1 MQVIQIARGEIAA
14 REGQEKLY
22 AGELFLNNVN
32 GRTYELYVGTDGVG
46 GKVKIGGDGVLTPT
60 GSITELPEHP
70 IEGAFYYI
78 EEDIF
83 LGGNSDPE
91 KPDYRKGDYAFWSS
105 KLGDTN
111 GAWYRINNGG
121 GSADETLFDNSN
133 TNYLPGTTTVQEAL
147 VDIDRHKLG
156 FGGVLDTSAE
166 GLNLNNLTYSD
177 IFGLPNVKAGYY
189 YVVNNTI
196 KVVNGSEIVTFEEGD
211 YIAITSDVI
220 TNDTPLTAGDCKFVK
235 IPGGTHNAD
244 KINYTAGER
253 DDSAGVLY
261 SDDDTDENSI
271 KDSSIK
277 TVKEGLDQLFKSKAD
292 LDHQGKIPLKQLPDT
307 IVGAMEFQGPFV
319 LGEEVTEFTLPTQ
332 TNKSSNDDDTSTL
345 VREEDLVKGDYWIY
359 SGPRLALPTDL
370 VESSSGFINSGD
382 NLVYNGK
389 GNKWGVIDNTSP
401 ITGIKGEVVATTGT
415 DDTITEADNALQGTV
430 IFKGKKRD
438 GEENLV
444 ETRTI
449 VDDSTGPT
457 LIIES
462 PNAALI
468 NDDNEGVVGD
478 IYKAN
483 GNKTLTKSG
492 LNESDNKL
500 TITESDGVVV
510 KGAKKDPTT
519 YIPGVA
525 IKQHENTELQGE
537 ESENITVKLPPK
549 SGTLATEEVVNDIVT
564 GDGTDFYIP
573 RYKKDENNKLVLA
586 DSPIEITDGNVDN
599 GYEGFVFH
607 HGDAENEHT
616 AKVIFRKGEGAN
628 KEVVH
633 SMPYVSGHILN
644 SNSIIDCGE
653 WRVVDGHVVVTAEN
667 EGKFDLGL
675 PTGVNE
681 EQYEQKIVTDPVGTS
696 QQEEI
701 VAVITN

>member
-22 AGELFLNNVN
+22 AGELFLNNVS

-60 GSITELPEHP
+60 DKITELPEHP
-70 IEGAFYYI
+70 VEGALYYI
-78 EEDIF
+78 EENIF
-83 LGGNSDPE
+83 LEGNSDQD
-91 KPDYRKGDYAFWSS
+91 KPDYRAGDYAFWSS

-121 GSADETLFDNSN
+121 GSADETSFDNSN

-156 FGGVLDTSAE
+156 FGGVLDTSAD
-166 GLNLNNLTYSD
+166 GLNLNNLTYAD

-189 YVVNNTI
+189 YVLNKTV
-196 KVVNGSEIVTFEEGD
+196 KVVNDSETITFEEGD
-211 YIAITSDVI
+211 YIAITSDVL
-220 TNDTPLTAGDCKFVK
+220 TNDAALTANDCNFVK
-235 IPGGTHNAD
+235 IPGGTHNSE

-261 SDDDTDENSI
+261 SDDDTDENAI

-277 TVKEGLDQLFKSKAD
+277 TVKDGLDQLFKSKAD
-292 LDHQGKIPLKQLPDT
+292 LDHQGKVPLKQLPDT
-307 IVGAMEFQGPFV
+307 IIGAMEFQGSFV
-319 LGEEVTEFTLPTQ
+319 LGQDVTEFTLPTQ
-332 TNKSSNDDDTSTL
+332 TEKSSNDDDTSTL
-345 VREEDLVKGDYWIY
+345 VKEEDLVKGDYWTY
-359 SGPRLALPTDL
+359 SGPRLALPSE
-370 VESSSGFINSGD
+370 VESSTGFINSGD
-382 NLVYNGK
+382 NLVYNGD
-389 GNKWGVIDNTSP
+389 GKWGVIDNTSP
-401 ITGIKGEVVATTGT
+401 ITGIKGEVVATAGT

-438 GEENLV
+438 GEESLV

-468 NDDNEGVVGD
+468 DDDNEGALGD
-478 IYKAN
+478 IYKEN
-483 GNKTLTKSG
+483 GNKTLIKSG
-492 LNESDNKL
+492 LNESNNKL
-500 TITESDGVVV
+500 TITESEGVVV
-510 KGAKKDPTT
+510 KGAKKDSTT

-525 IKQHENTELQGE
+525 IKQNEDTELQGE
-537 ESENITVKLPPK
+537 EAENITVTLPAK
-549 SGTLATEEVVNDIVT
+549 SGTLATEEAVNDIVT
-564 GDGTDFYIP
+564 GDGTDFFIP
-573 RYKKDENNKLVLA
+573 RYKKDENDKLVLA
-586 DSPIEITDGNVDN
+586 DSPIEITDGDVDN

-616 AKVIFRKGEGAN
+616 SKVIFRKGDGAN

-653 WRVVDGHVVVTAEN
+653 WKVVNGQVVVTAEN

-675 PTGVNE
+675 PSGVNE
-681 EQYEQKIVTDPVGTS
+681 EQYEQTIIVDPEVTVK
-696 QQEEI
+696 QEEI
-701 VAVITN
+701 VAYITD

>member
-22 AGELFLNNVN
+22 AGELFLNNVS

-60 GSITELPEHP
+60 DKITELPEHP
-70 IEGAFYYI
+70 VEGALYYI
-78 EEDIF
+78 EENIF
-83 LGGNSDPE
+83 LEGNSDQD
-91 KPDYRKGDYAFWSS
+91 KPDYRAGDYAFWSS

-121 GSADETLFDNSN
+121 GSANETSFDNSN

-156 FGGVLDTSAE
+156 FGGVLDTSAD
-166 GLNLNNLTYSD
+166 GLNLNNLTYAD

-189 YVVNNTI
+189 YVLNKTV
-196 KVVNGSEIVTFEEGD
+196 KVVNGSETITFEEGD
-211 YIAITSDVI
+211 YIAVTSDVL
-220 TNDTPLTAGDCKFVK
+220 TNDAALTADDCNFVK
-235 IPGGTHNAD
+235 IPGGTHNSE

-261 SDDDTDENSI
+261 SDDDTDENAI

-277 TVKEGLDQLFKSKAD
+277 TVKDGLDQLFKSKAD
-292 LDHQGKIPLKQLPDT
+292 LDHQGKVPLKQLPDT
-307 IVGAMEFQGPFV
+307 IIGAMEFQGSFV
-319 LGEEVTEFTLPTQ
+319 LGQDVTEFTLPTQ
-332 TNKSSNDDDTSTL
+332 TEKSSNDDDTSTL
-345 VREEDLVKGDYWIY
+345 VKEEDLVKGDYWTY
-359 SGPRLALPTDL
+359 SGPRLALPTE
-370 VESSSGFINSGD
+370 VESSTGFINSGD
-382 NLVYNGK
+382 NLVYNGD
-389 GNKWGVIDNTSP
+389 GKWGVIDNTSP
-401 ITGIKGEVVATTGT
+401 ITGIKGEVVATAGT

-438 GEENLV
+438 GEESLV

-468 NDDNEGVVGD
+468 DDDNEGALGD
-478 IYKAN
+478 IYKEN
-483 GNKTLTKSG
+483 GNKTLIKSG
-492 LNESDNKL
+492 LNESNNKL

-510 KGAKKDPTT
+510 KGAKKDSTT

-525 IKQHENTELQGE
+525 IKQNENTELQGE
-537 ESENITVKLPPK
+537 ESENITVTLPAK
-549 SGTLATEEVVNDIVT
+549 SGTLATEEAVNDIVT
-564 GDGTDFYIP
+564 GDGTDFFIP
-573 RYKKDENNKLVLA
+573 RYKKDDNNKLVLA
-586 DSPIEITDGNVDN
+586 DSPIEITDGDVDN

-616 AKVIFRKGEGAN
+616 SKVIFRKGDGAN

-653 WRVVDGHVVVTAEN
+653 WKVVDGQVVVTAEN

-681 EQYEQKIVTDPVGTS
+681 EQYEQNIIVDPEVTVK
-696 QQEEI
+696 QEEI
-701 VAVITN
+701 VAYITD

>member
-1 MQVIQIARGEIAA
+1 MQIIQIARGEIAA
-14 REGQEKLY
+14 REEQEKLY
-22 AGELFLNNVN
+22 AGELFLNNVS

-60 GSITELPEHP
+60 DSITELPEHP
-70 IEGAFYYI
+70 VEGALYYI

-83 LGGNSDPE
+83 LGENSDQE

-105 KLGDTN
+105 KLGDIN

-121 GSADETLFDNSN
+121 GSADETSFDNTN

-166 GLNLNNLTYSD
+166 GLNLNSLTYAD

-189 YVVNNTI
+189 YVLNKTV
-196 KVVNGSEIVTFEEGD
+196 KVVNGSETITFEEGD
-211 YIAITSDVI
+211 YIAVTSDVI
-220 TNDTPLTAGDCKFVK
+220 TNDAPLTADDCKFVK

-261 SDDDTDENSI
+261 SDEDTDENAI

-292 LDHQGKIPLKQLPDT
+292 LDHTGKVPLKQLPDT
-307 IVGAMEFQGPFV
+307 IIGAMEFQGPFV
-319 LGEEVTEFTLPTQ
+319 LGEDVTEFTLPTQ
-332 TNKSSNDDDTSTL
+332 TAKSSNDDDTSTL
-345 VREEDLVKGDYWIY
+345 VKEEDLVKGDYWIY
-359 SGPRLALPTDL
+359 SGPRFALPAE
-370 VESSSGFINSGD
+370 VESSTGFINSGD
-382 NLVYNGK
+382 NLVYNGD
-389 GNKWGVIDNTSP
+389 GKWGVIDNTSP
-401 ITGIKGEVVATTGT
+401 ITGIKGEVVATAGT

-438 GEENLV
+438 GEESLV

-468 NDDNEGVVGD
+468 DNDNEGAVGD

-483 GNKTLTKSG
+483 GNKTLIKSG
-492 LNESDNKL
+492 LNESNNKL
-500 TITESDGVVV
+500 TITESDGIVV
-510 KGAKKDPTT
+510 KGAKKDSTT

-525 IKQHENTELQGE
+525 IKQNEDTELQGE
-537 ESENITVKLPPK
+537 ESENITVTLPAK
-549 SGTLATEEVVNDIVT
+549 SGTLATEEAVNDIVT
-564 GDGTDFYIP
+564 GDGTDFFIP
-573 RYKKDENNKLVLA
+573 RYKKDENDKLVLA

-616 AKVIFRKGEGAN
+616 AKVVFRKGEGAN

-653 WRVVDGHVVVTAEN
+653 WKVVDGHVVVTAEN

-681 EQYEQKIVTDPVGTS
+681 EQYEQNIVADPEGTAE
-696 QQEEI
+696 QEEI
-701 VAVITN
+701 VAHIEE

>member
-1 MQVIQIARGEIAA
+1 MQIIQIARGEIAA
-14 REGQEKLY
+14 REEQEKLY
-22 AGELFLNNVN
+22 AGELFLNNVS

-60 GSITELPEHP
+60 DSITALPEHP
-70 IEGAFYYI
+70 VEGAFYLV
-78 EEDIF
+78 EENIF
-83 LGGNSDPE
+83 LEGNTDYE
-91 KPDYRKGDYAFWSS
+91 KPDYRKGDFAFFSS
-105 KLGDTN
+105 KLGDIN

-121 GSADETLFDNSN
+121 GSAEETSFKNEH

-147 VDIDRHKLG
+147 VDVDRHKLG
-156 FGGVLDTSAE
+156 FGGVLKLEQE

-177 IFGLPNVKAGYY
+177 IFTAGNLKAGYY
-189 YVVNNTI
+189 YVLDKTI
-196 KVVNGSEIVTFEEGD
+196 KVVDGAETITYEEGD
-211 YIAITSDVI
+211 YIAVTSDVI
-220 TNDTPLTAGDCKFVK
+220 ANDSELAASDCKFVK
-235 IPGGTHNAD
+235 IPGGTHKAE

-261 SDDDTDENSI
+261 KDEDTDENAV
-271 KDSSIK
+271 KDSSVK
-277 TVKEGLDQLFKSKAD
+277 TVKDGLDQLFKTKAD
-292 LDHQGKIPLKQLPDT
+292 LDHTGKVPLKQLPDT
-307 IVGAMEFQGPFV
+307 IIGAMEFQGPFV
-319 LGEEVTEFTLPTQ
+319 LGQDVTEFTLPTQ
-332 TNKSSNDDDTSTL
+332 THKTSNDDDTSTL
-345 VREEDLVKGDYWIY
+345 VKEEDLVKGDYWIY
-359 SGPRLALPTDL
+359 SGPRLALPSDL

-382 NLVYNGK
+382 NLVYNGP
-389 GNKWGVIDNTSP
+389 NEKWGVIDNTSP
-401 ITGIKGEVVATTGT
+401 ITGIQGEVVATAGT
-415 DDTITEADNALQGTV
+415 DDTITEADKALQGTV
-430 IFKGKKRD
+430 IIKGKKRD
-438 GEENLV
+438 NEDSLV

-457 LIIES
+457 LIIEA

-468 NDDNEGVVGD
+468 DDENEGAVGD

-483 GNKTLTKSG
+483 DNKTLIKSG
-492 LNESDNKL
+492 LNESNNKL
-500 TITESDGVVV
+500 TITESDGLVV

-525 IKQHENTELQGE
+525 IKQNEDTELQGE
-537 ESENITVKLPPK
+537 ESENITVKLPAK
-549 SGTLATEEVVNDIVT
+549 SGTLATEEAVNDIVT
-564 GDGTDFYIP
+564 GNGTDFYIP
-573 RYKKDENNKLVLA
+573 RYKKDENDKLVLA

-607 HGDAENEHT
+607 HGDADEEHT
-616 AKVIFRKGEGAN
+616 AKVIFRKGDGAN

-653 WRVVDGHVVVTAEN
+653 WKVVDGHVVVTAEN

-681 EQYEQKIVTDPVGTS
+681 EQYEQNIVADPEGTAV
-696 QQEEI
+696 QEEI
-701 VAVITN
+701 VAHIEE

>member
-60 GSITELPEHP
+60 DKITELPEHP
-70 IEGAFYYI
+70 VEGALYYI
-78 EEDIF
+78 EENIF
-83 LGGNSDPE
+83 LEGNSDQD
-91 KPDYRKGDYAFWSS
+91 KPDYRAGDYAFWSS

-121 GSADETLFDNSN
+121 GSANETSFDNSN

-156 FGGVLDTSAE
+156 FGGVLDTSAD
-166 GLNLNNLTYSD
+166 GLNLNNLTYAD

-189 YVVNNTI
+189 YVLNKTV
-196 KVVNGSEIVTFEEGD
+196 KVVNGSETITFEEGD
-211 YIAITSDVI
+211 YIAVTSDVL
-220 TNDTPLTAGDCKFVK
+220 TNDAALTADDCNFVK
-235 IPGGTHNAD
+235 IPGGTHNSE

-261 SDDDTDENSI
+261 SDDDTDENAI

-277 TVKEGLDQLFKSKAD
+277 TVKDGLDQLFKSKAD
-292 LDHQGKIPLKQLPDT
+292 LDHQGKVPLKQLPDT
-307 IVGAMEFQGPFV
+307 IIGAMEFQGSFV
-319 LGEEVTEFTLPTQ
+319 LGQDVTEFTLPTQ
-332 TNKSSNDDDTSTL
+332 TEKSSNDDDTSTL
-345 VREEDLVKGDYWIY
+345 VKEEDLVKGDYWTY
-359 SGPRLALPTDL
+359 SGPRLALPTE
-370 VESSSGFINSGD
+370 VESSTRFINSGD
-382 NLVYNGK
+382 NLVYNGD
-389 GNKWGVIDNTSP
+389 GKWGVIDNTSP

-438 GEENLV
+438 GEESLV

-468 NDDNEGVVGD
+468 DDDNEGALGD
-478 IYKAN
+478 IYKEN
-483 GNKTLTKSG
+483 GNKTLIKSG
-492 LNESDNKL
+492 LNESNNKL
-500 TITESDGVVV
+500 TITESEGVVV
-510 KGAKKDPTT
+510 KGAKKDSTT

-525 IKQHENTELQGE
+525 IKQNEDTELQGE
-537 ESENITVKLPPK
+537 EAENITVTLPAK
-549 SGTLATEEVVNDIVT
+549 SGTLATEEAVNDIVT
-564 GDGTDFYIP
+564 GDGTDFFIP
-573 RYKKDENNKLVLA
+573 RYKKDDNNKLVLA
-586 DSPIEITDGNVDN
+586 DSPIEITDGDVDN

-616 AKVIFRKGEGAN
+616 SKVIFRKGDGAN

-653 WRVVDGHVVVTAEN
+653 WKVVDGQVVVTAEN

-675 PTGVNE
+675 PSGVNE
-681 EQYEQKIVTDPVGTS
+681 EQYEQTIIVDPEVTVK
-696 QQEEI
+696 QEEI
-701 VAVITN
+701 VAYITD

>member
-1 MQVIQIARGEIAA
+1 MQIIQIARGEIAA
-14 REGQEKLY
+14 REEQEKLY
-22 AGELFLNNVN
+22 AGELFLNNVS

-60 GSITELPEHP
+60 DSITELPEHP
-70 IEGAFYYI
+70 VEGALYFI

-83 LGGNSDPE
+83 LAGNSDQE

-105 KLGDTN
+105 KLGDIN

-121 GSADETLFDNSN
+121 GSADETSFDNSN

-166 GLNLNNLTYSD
+166 GLNLNSLTYAD

-189 YVVNNTI
+189 YVLNKTV
-196 KVVNGSEIVTFEEGD
+196 KVVNGSETITFEEGD
-211 YIAITSDVI
+211 YIAVTSDVI
-220 TNDTPLTAGDCKFVK
+220 TNDAQLTAADCKFVK

-253 DDSAGVLY
+253 DESAGVLY
-261 SDDDTDENSI
+261 KDEDPDENAI

-292 LDHQGKIPLKQLPDT
+292 LDHQGKVPLKQLPDT
-307 IVGAMEFQGPFV
+307 IIGAMEFQGTFV
-319 LGEEVTEFTLPTQ
+319 LGEDVTEFTLPTQ
-332 TNKSSNDDDTSTL
+332 TAKSSNDDDTSTL
-345 VREEDLVKGDYWIY
+345 VKEEDLVKGDYWTY
-359 SGPRLALPTDL
+359 TGPRFALPAE
-370 VESSSGFINSGD
+370 VESSTGFINSGD
-382 NLVYNGK
+382 NLVYNGD
-389 GNKWGVIDNTSP
+389 GKWGVIDNTSP
-401 ITGIKGEVVATTGT
+401 ITGIKGEVVATNGT

-438 GEENLV
+438 GEDSLV

-468 NDDNEGVVGD
+468 DDDNEGAVGD

-483 GNKTLTKSG
+483 GNKTLIKSG
-492 LNESDNKL
+492 LNESNNKL

-519 YIPGVA
+519 YVPGVA
-525 IKQHENTELQGE
+525 IKQNEDTELQGE
-537 ESENITVKLPPK
+537 ESENITVTLPAK

-573 RYKKDENNKLVLA
+573 RYKKDENDKLILA

-607 HGDAENEHT
+607 HGDAEDEHT
-616 AKVIFRKGEGAN
+616 AKVIFRKGDGAN

-653 WRVVDGHVVVTAEN
+653 WKLVEGRVVVTAEN

-681 EQYEQKIVTDPVGTS
+681 EQYEQNIVADPEGSAV
-696 QQEEI
+696 QEEI
-701 VAVITN
+701 VAHIEE

>member
-60 GSITELPEHP
+60 DKITELPEHP
-70 IEGAFYYI
+70 VEGALYYI
-78 EEDIF
+78 EENIF
-83 LGGNSDPE
+83 LEGNSDQD
-91 KPDYRKGDYAFWSS
+91 KPDYRAGDYAFWSS

-121 GSADETLFDNSN
+121 GSANETSFDNSN

-156 FGGVLDTSAE
+156 FGGVLDTSAD
-166 GLNLNNLTYSD
+166 GLNLNNLTYAD

-189 YVVNNTI
+189 YVLNKTV
-196 KVVNGSEIVTFEEGD
+196 KVVNGSETITFEEGD
-211 YIAITSDVI
+211 YIAVTSDVL
-220 TNDTPLTAGDCKFVK
+220 TNDAALTADDCNFVK
-235 IPGGTHNAD
+235 IPGGTHNSE

-261 SDDDTDENSI
+261 SDDDTDENAI

-277 TVKEGLDQLFKSKAD
+277 TVKDGLDQLFKSKAD
-292 LDHQGKIPLKQLPDT
+292 LDHQGKVPLKQLPDT
-307 IVGAMEFQGPFV
+307 IIGAMEFQGSFV
-319 LGEEVTEFTLPTQ
+319 LGQDVTEFTLPTQ
-332 TNKSSNDDDTSTL
+332 TEKSSNDDDTSTL
-345 VREEDLVKGDYWIY
+345 VKEEDLVKGDYWTY
-359 SGPRLALPTDL
+359 SGPRLALPTE
-370 VESSSGFINSGD
+370 VESSTGFINSGD
-382 NLVYNGK
+382 NLVYNGD
-389 GNKWGVIDNTSP
+389 GKWGVIDNTSP

-438 GEENLV
+438 GEESLV

-468 NDDNEGVVGD
+468 DDDNEGALGD
-478 IYKAN
+478 IYKEN
-483 GNKTLTKSG
+483 GNKTLIKSG
-492 LNESDNKL
+492 LNESNNKL
-500 TITESDGVVV
+500 TITESEGVVV
-510 KGAKKDPTT
+510 KGAKKDSTT

-525 IKQHENTELQGE
+525 IKQNEDTELQGE
-537 ESENITVKLPPK
+537 EAENITVTLPAK
-549 SGTLATEEVVNDIVT
+549 SGTLATEEAVNDIVT
-564 GDGTDFYIP
+564 GDGTDFFIP
-573 RYKKDENNKLVLA
+573 RYKKDDNNKLVLA
-586 DSPIEITDGNVDN
+586 DSPIEITDGDVDN

-616 AKVIFRKGEGAN
+616 SKVIFRKGDGAN

-653 WRVVDGHVVVTAEN
+653 WKVVDGQVVVTAEN

-675 PTGVNE
+675 PSGVNE
-681 EQYEQKIVTDPVGTS
+681 EQYEQTIIVDPEVTVK
-696 QQEEI
+696 QEEI
-701 VAVITN
+701 VAYITD

>member
-60 GSITELPEHP
+60 DKITELPEHP
-70 IEGAFYYI
+70 VEGALYYI
-78 EEDIF
+78 EENIF
-83 LGGNSDPE
+83 LEGNSDQD
-91 KPDYRKGDYAFWSS
+91 KPDYRAGDYAFWSS

-121 GSADETLFDNSN
+121 GSANETSFDNSN

-156 FGGVLDTSAE
+156 FGGVLDISAD
-166 GLNLNNLTYSD
+166 GLNLNNLTYAD

-189 YVVNNTI
+189 YVLNKTV
-196 KVVNGSEIVTFEEGD
+196 KVVNGSETITFEEGD
-211 YIAITSDVI
+211 YIAVTSDVL
-220 TNDTPLTAGDCKFVK
+220 TNDAALTADDCNFVK
-235 IPGGTHNAD
+235 IPGGTHNSE

-261 SDDDTDENSI
+261 SDDDTDENAI

-277 TVKEGLDQLFKSKAD
+277 TVKDGLDQLFKSKAD
-292 LDHQGKIPLKQLPDT
+292 LDHQGKVPLKQLPDT
-307 IVGAMEFQGPFV
+307 IIGAMEFQGSFV
-319 LGEEVTEFTLPTQ
+319 LGQDVTEFTLPTQ
-332 TNKSSNDDDTSTL
+332 TEKSSNDDDTSTL
-345 VREEDLVKGDYWIY
+345 VKEEDLVKGDYWTY
-359 SGPRLALPTDL
+359 SGPRLALPTE
-370 VESSSGFINSGD
+370 VESSTGFINSGD
-382 NLVYNGK
+382 NLVYNGD
-389 GNKWGVIDNTSP
+389 GKWGVIDNTSP
-401 ITGIKGEVVATTGT
+401 ITGIKGEVVATAGT

-438 GEENLV
+438 GEESLV

-468 NDDNEGVVGD
+468 DDDNEGALGD
-478 IYKAN
+478 IYKEN
-483 GNKTLTKSG
+483 GNKTLIKSG
-492 LNESDNKL
+492 LNESNNKL
-500 TITESDGVVV
+500 TITESEGVVV
-510 KGAKKDPTT
+510 KGAKKDSTT

-525 IKQHENTELQGE
+525 IKQNEDTELQGE
-537 ESENITVKLPPK
+537 EAENITVTLPAK
-549 SGTLATEEVVNDIVT
+549 SGTLATEEAVNDIVT
-564 GDGTDFYIP
+564 GDGTDFFIP
-573 RYKKDENNKLVLA
+573 RYKKDENDKLVLA
-586 DSPIEITDGNVDN
+586 DSPIEITDGDVDN

-616 AKVIFRKGEGAN
+616 SKVIFRKGDGAN

-653 WRVVDGHVVVTAEN
+653 WKVVNGQVVVTAEN

-675 PTGVNE
+675 PSGVNE
-681 EQYEQKIVTDPVGTS
+681 EQYEQTIVVDPEVTVK
-696 QQEEI
+696 QEEI
-701 VAVITN
+701 VAYITD

>member
-1 MQVIQIARGEIAA
+1 MQIIQIARGEIAA
-14 REGQEKLY
+14 REEQEKLY
-22 AGELFLNNVN
+22 AGELFLNNVS

-60 GSITELPEHP
+60 DSITELPEHP
-70 IEGAFYYI
+70 VEGALYFI

-83 LGGNSDPE
+83 LAGNSDQE

-105 KLGDTN
+105 KLGDIN

-121 GSADETLFDNSN
+121 GSADETSFDNSN

-166 GLNLNNLTYSD
+166 GLNLNSLTYAD

-189 YVVNNTI
+189 YVLNKTV
-196 KVVNGSEIVTFEEGD
+196 KVVNGSETITFEEGD
-211 YIAITSDVI
+211 YIAVTSDVI
-220 TNDTPLTAGDCKFVK
+220 TNDAQLTAADCKFVK
-235 IPGGTHNAD
+235 IPSGTHNAD

-253 DDSAGVLY
+253 DESAGVLY
-261 SDDDTDENSI
+261 KDEDPDENAI

-292 LDHQGKIPLKQLPDT
+292 LDHQGKVPLKQLPDT
-307 IVGAMEFQGPFV
+307 IIGAMEFQGTFV
-319 LGEEVTEFTLPTQ
+319 LGEDVTEFTLPTQ
-332 TNKSSNDDDTSTL
+332 TAKSSNDDDTSTL
-345 VREEDLVKGDYWIY
+345 VKEEDLVKGDYWTY
-359 SGPRLALPTDL
+359 TGPRFALPAE
-370 VESSSGFINSGD
+370 VESSTGFINSGD
-382 NLVYNGK
+382 NLVYNGD
-389 GNKWGVIDNTSP
+389 GKWGVIDNTSP
-401 ITGIKGEVVATTGT
+401 ITGIKGEVVATNGT

-438 GEENLV
+438 GEESLV

-468 NDDNEGVVGD
+468 DDDNEGAVGD

-483 GNKTLTKSG
+483 GNKTLIKSG
-492 LNESDNKL
+492 LNESNNKL

-525 IKQHENTELQGE
+525 IKQNEDTELQGE
-537 ESENITVKLPPK
+537 ESENITVTLPAK

-573 RYKKDENNKLVLA
+573 RYKKDENDKLILA

-607 HGDAENEHT
+607 HGDAEDEHT
-616 AKVIFRKGEGAN
+616 AKVIFRKGDGAN

-653 WRVVDGHVVVTAEN
+653 WKVVDGRVVVTAEN

-681 EQYEQKIVTDPVGTS
+681 EQYEQNIVADPEGSAV
-696 QQEEI
+696 QEEI
-701 VAVITN
+701 VAHIEE

>member
-22 AGELFLNNVN
+22 AGELFLNNVS

-60 GSITELPEHP
+60 DKITELPEHP
-70 IEGAFYYI
+70 VEGALYYI
-78 EEDIF
+78 EENIF
-83 LGGNSDPE
+83 LEGNSDQD
-91 KPDYRKGDYAFWSS
+91 KPDYRAGDYAFWSS

-121 GSADETLFDNSN
+121 GSANETSFDNSN

-156 FGGVLDTSAE
+156 FGGVLDTSAD
-166 GLNLNNLTYSD
+166 GLNLNNLTYAD

-189 YVVNNTI
+189 YVLNKTV
-196 KVVNGSEIVTFEEGD
+196 KVVNGSETITFEEGD
-211 YIAITSDVI
+211 YIAVTSDVL
-220 TNDTPLTAGDCKFVK
+220 TNDAALTADDCNFVK
-235 IPGGTHNAD
+235 IPGGTHNSE

-261 SDDDTDENSI
+261 SDDDTDENAI

-277 TVKEGLDQLFKSKAD
+277 TVKDGLDQLFKSKAD
-292 LDHQGKIPLKQLPDT
+292 LDHQGKVPLKQLPDT
-307 IVGAMEFQGPFV
+307 IIGAMEFQGSFV
-319 LGEEVTEFTLPTQ
+319 LGQDVTEFTLPTQ
-332 TNKSSNDDDTSTL
+332 TEKSSNDDDTSTL
-345 VREEDLVKGDYWIY
+345 VKEEDLVKGDYWTY
-359 SGPRLALPTDL
+359 SGPRLALPTE
-370 VESSSGFINSGD
+370 VESSTGFINSGD
-382 NLVYNGK
+382 NLVYNGD
-389 GNKWGVIDNTSP
+389 GKWGVIDNTSP
-401 ITGIKGEVVATTGT
+401 ITGIKGEVVATAGT

-438 GEENLV
+438 GEESLV

-468 NDDNEGVVGD
+468 DDDNEGALGD
-478 IYKAN
+478 IYKEN
-483 GNKTLTKSG
+483 GNKTLIKSG
-492 LNESDNKL
+492 LNESNNKL

-510 KGAKKDPTT
+510 KGAKKDSTT

-525 IKQHENTELQGE
+525 IKQNENTELQGE
-537 ESENITVKLPPK
+537 ESENITVTLPAK
-549 SGTLATEEVVNDIVT
+549 SGTLATEEAVNDIVT
-564 GDGTDFYIP
+564 GDGTDFFIP
-573 RYKKDENNKLVLA
+573 RYKKDENDKLVLA
-586 DSPIEITDGNVDN
+586 DSPIEITDGDVDN

-616 AKVIFRKGEGAN
+616 SKVIFRKGDGAN

-653 WRVVDGHVVVTAEN
+653 WKVVDGQVVVTAEN

-675 PTGVNE
+675 PSGVNE
-681 EQYEQKIVTDPVGTS
+681 EQYEQTIIVDPEVTVK
-696 QQEEI
+696 QEEI
-701 VAVITN
+701 VAYITD

>member
-22 AGELFLNNVN
+22 AGELFLNNVS

-60 GSITELPEHP
+60 DKITELPEHP
-70 IEGAFYYI
+70 VEGALYYI
-78 EEDIF
+78 EENIF
-83 LGGNSDPE
+83 LEGNSDQD
-91 KPDYRKGDYAFWSS
+91 KPDYRAGDYVFWSS

-121 GSADETLFDNSN
+121 GSADETSFDNNN

-156 FGGVLDTSAE
+156 FGGVLDTSAD
-166 GLNLNNLTYSD
+166 GLNLNNLTYAD

-189 YVVNNTI
+189 YVLNKTV
-196 KVVNGSEIVTFEEGD
+196 KVVNGSETITFEEGD
-211 YIAITSDVI
+211 YIAVTSDVL
-220 TNDTPLTAGDCKFVK
+220 TNDAALTADDCNFVK
-235 IPGGTHNAD
+235 IPGGTHNSE

-261 SDDDTDENSI
+261 SDDDTDENAI

-277 TVKEGLDQLFKSKAD
+277 TVKDGLDQLFKSKAD
-292 LDHQGKIPLKQLPDT
+292 LDHQGKVPLKQLPDT
-307 IVGAMEFQGPFV
+307 IIGAMEFQGSFV
-319 LGEEVTEFTLPTQ
+319 LGQDVTEFTLPTQ
-332 TNKSSNDDDTSTL
+332 TEKSSNDDDTSTL
-345 VREEDLVKGDYWIY
+345 VKEEDLVKGDYWTY
-359 SGPRLALPTDL
+359 SGPRLALPTE
-370 VESSSGFINSGD
+370 VESSTGFINSGD
-382 NLVYNGK
+382 NLVYNGD
-389 GNKWGVIDNTSP
+389 GKWGVIDNTSP

-438 GEENLV
+438 GEESLV

-468 NDDNEGVVGD
+468 DDDNEGALGD
-478 IYKAN
+478 IYKEN
-483 GNKTLTKSG
+483 GNKTLIKSG
-492 LNESDNKL
+492 LNESNNKL
-500 TITESDGVVV
+500 TITESEGVVV
-510 KGAKKDPTT
+510 KGAKKDSTT

-525 IKQHENTELQGE
+525 IKQNEDTELQGE
-537 ESENITVKLPPK
+537 EAENITVTLPAK
-549 SGTLATEEVVNDIVT
+549 SGTLATEEAVNDIVT
-564 GDGTDFYIP
+564 GDGTDFFIP
-573 RYKKDENNKLVLA
+573 RYKKDDNNKLVLA
-586 DSPIEITDGNVDN
+586 DSPIEITDGDVDN

-616 AKVIFRKGEGAN
+616 SKVIFRKGDGAN

-653 WRVVDGHVVVTAEN
+653 WKVVDGQVVVTAEN

-675 PTGVNE
+675 PSGVNE
-681 EQYEQKIVTDPVGTS
+681 EQYEQTIIVDPEVTVK
-696 QQEEI
+696 QEEI
-701 VAVITN
+701 VAYITD

>member
-83 LGGNSDPE
+83 LGGNSDQE

-196 KVVNGSEIVTFEEGD
+196 KVVNGSETVTFEEGD

-307 IVGAMEFQGPFV
+307 IVGAMEFQG
-319 LGEEVTEFTLPTQ
+319 
-332 TNKSSNDDDTSTL
+332 
-345 VREEDLVKGDYWIY
+345 R
-359 SGPRLALPTDL
+359 
-370 VESSSGFINSGD
+370 
-382 NLVYNGK
+382 
-389 GNKWGVIDNTSP
+389 
-401 ITGIKGEVVATTGT
+401 
-415 DDTITEADNALQGTV
+415 
-430 IFKGKKRD
+430 
-438 GEENLV
+438 
-444 ETRTI
+444 
-449 VDDSTGPT
+449 
-457 LIIES
+457 
-462 PNAALI
+462 
-468 NDDNEGVVGD
+468 
-478 IYKAN
+478 
-483 GNKTLTKSG
+483 
-492 LNESDNKL
+492 
-500 TITESDGVVV
+500 
-510 KGAKKDPTT
+510 
-519 YIPGVA
+519 
-525 IKQHENTELQGE
+525 
-537 ESENITVKLPPK
+537 
-549 SGTLATEEVVNDIVT
+549 
-564 GDGTDFYIP
+564 
-573 RYKKDENNKLVLA
+573 
-586 DSPIEITDGNVDN
+586 
-599 GYEGFVFH
+599 
-607 HGDAENEHT
+607 
-616 AKVIFRKGEGAN
+616 
-628 KEVVH
+628 
-633 SMPYVSGHILN
+633 
-644 SNSIIDCGE
+644 
-653 WRVVDGHVVVTAEN
+653 
-667 EGKFDLGL
+667 
-675 PTGVNE
+675 
-681 EQYEQKIVTDPVGTS
+681 
-696 QQEEI
+696 
-701 VAVITN
+701 

>member
-22 AGELFLNNVN
+22 AGELFLNNVS

-60 GSITELPEHP
+60 DKITELPEHP
-70 IEGAFYYI
+70 VEGALYYI
-78 EEDIF
+78 EENIF
-83 LGGNSDPE
+83 LEGNSDQD
-91 KPDYRKGDYAFWSS
+91 KPDYRAGDYAFWSS

-121 GSADETLFDNSN
+121 GSANETSFDNSN

-156 FGGVLDTSAE
+156 FGGVLDTSAD
-166 GLNLNNLTYSD
+166 GLNLNNLTYAD

-189 YVVNNTI
+189 YVLNKTV
-196 KVVNGSEIVTFEEGD
+196 KVVNDSETITFEEGD
-211 YIAITSDVI
+211 YIAITSDVL
-220 TNDTPLTAGDCKFVK
+220 TNDAALTANDCNFVK
-235 IPGGTHNAD
+235 IPGGTHNSE

-261 SDDDTDENSI
+261 SDDDTDENAI

-277 TVKEGLDQLFKSKAD
+277 TVKDGLDQLFKSKAD
-292 LDHQGKIPLKQLPDT
+292 LDHQGKVPLKQLPDT
-307 IVGAMEFQGPFV
+307 IIGAMEFQGSFV
-319 LGEEVTEFTLPTQ
+319 LGQDVTEFTLPTQ
-332 TNKSSNDDDTSTL
+332 TEKSSNDDDTSTL
-345 VREEDLVKGDYWIY
+345 VKEEDLVKGDYWTY
-359 SGPRLALPTDL
+359 SGPRLALPTE
-370 VESSSGFINSGD
+370 VESSTGFINSGD
-382 NLVYNGK
+382 NLVYNGD
-389 GNKWGVIDNTSP
+389 GKWGVIDNTSP
-401 ITGIKGEVVATTGT
+401 ITGIKGEVVATAGT

-438 GEENLV
+438 GEESLV

-468 NDDNEGVVGD
+468 DDDNEGALGD
-478 IYKAN
+478 IYKEN
-483 GNKTLTKSG
+483 GNKTLIKSG
-492 LNESDNKL
+492 LNESNNKL

-510 KGAKKDPTT
+510 KGAKKDSTT

-525 IKQHENTELQGE
+525 IKQNENTELQGE
-537 ESENITVKLPPK
+537 ESENITVTLPAK
-549 SGTLATEEVVNDIVT
+549 SGTLATEEAVNDIVT
-564 GDGTDFYIP
+564 GDGTDFFIP
-573 RYKKDENNKLVLA
+573 RYKKDDNNKLVLA
-586 DSPIEITDGNVDN
+586 DSPIEITDGDVDN

-616 AKVIFRKGEGAN
+616 SKVIFRKGEGAN

-653 WRVVDGHVVVTAEN
+653 WKVVDGQVVVTAEN

-681 EQYEQKIVTDPVGTS
+681 EQYEQNIIVDPEVTVK
-696 QQEEI
+696 QEEI
-701 VAVITN
+701 VAYITD